1 MRIARANDEQS
12 GSRYRDPRRASNASP
27 TVDAG
32 VAGPEALNGR
42 PLVSR
47 RRTTLVHGSLV
58 VFALAILAQ
67 TVQVQLIDRQK
78 WTNAAAAQHVRR
90 QEVAPLRGRILDATG
105 AVLVESRELVRLGIS
120 PKALDSTKRYG
131 DARMVMKRELQKL
144 RVPAP
149 LIKRALDTTQS
160 WVAIPGLYAPSD
172 VEQLVR
178 LHAVRRTT
186 ELRRFGMAAPIGIQ
200 RVLGT
205 VNEAQQA
212 QGGMELEFDGL
223 LRGVSGRDE
232 FMKDGRG
239 NPIESPALARVEAQP
254 GHSITLT
261 LNRSLQEICERELA
275 LAMERTGASGG
286 DVVMLDPRDGAV
298 LALAGSRDGRPAANS
313 TPLTEPYEPG
323 SVIKPFMVARLLD
336 AKRTTPDEMINTE
349 GGTWREAERVITDEH
364 KHASM
369 PVRDVIRLSSNIGV
383 AKLSQR
389 LSSREEYETLRDFG
403 FGTLTGV
410 PYPAESRG
418 VVPLPANQAWRAQ
431 TPASLAMGYAMSAT
445 PLQIAV
451 AYAAIANGGELLQ
464 PVFVREIHAA
474 DGTLVYRHQRRVVRR
489 ALSEQT
495 ANTMRTILAS
505 VVDSGTATAAQLAT
519 YDVGGKSGTARRTVG
534 GRYGNGTYNAT
545 FAALFPA
552 QSPQYVIVAKL
563 IDPQSKIFGG
573 AVSGTLVHGI
583 LQAAQATLDASLDR
597 GQLARFAKPLPP
609 RVEKPR
615 SAQAIAAAQRD
626 SQRLDSLRAPAP
638 AATAPMPAA
647 GRVVVSLPYVA
658 PSIALQGRAQRGA
671 ARLTTSPNDAVRA
684 VRSPSD
690 ASVSDDTLPSTRT
703 VPSVFGL
710 DARQA
715 ARTLFAAGFQVR
727 LAKGTPGQTRPA
739 AGTAARTGSTVVL
752 SAP

>member
-1 MRIARANDEQS
+1 MMPDES
-12 GSRYRDPRRASNASP
+12 IMS
-27 TVDAG
+27 AG
-32 VAGPEALNGR
+32 VGASTAEALDGR

-47 RRTTLVHGSLV
+47 GRTMLVHGSLV
-58 VFALAILAQ
+58 AFALAILAQ
-67 TVQVQLIDRQK
+67 AVQVQLVDRQK
-78 WTNAAAAQHVRR
+78 WSNAAAAQHVRR
-90 QEVAPLRGRILDATG
+90 QDVAPLRGRILDATG
-105 AVLVESRELVRLGIS
+105 AVLVESRELVRLGVS

-131 DARMVMKRELQKL
+131 DARVVLKRELQAL
-144 RVPAP
+144 RVSPP
-149 LIKRALDTTQS
+149 LVRRALDTTLA
-160 WVAIPGLYAPSD
+160 WVTIPGLYAPSD
-172 VEQLVR
+172 VEKLVR
-178 LHAVRRTT
+178 LRAVRRTS

-205 VNEAQQA
+205 VNDAQQA
-212 QGGMELEFDGL
+212 QGGIELEFDEL

-239 NPIESPALARVEAQP
+239 NPIESPALSRVEARP

-286 DVVMLDPRDGAV
+286 DVVMLDPRDGSV

-323 SVIKPFMVARLLD
+323 SVIKPFVVARLLD
-336 AKRTTPDEMINTE
+336 AKRTTPDEIINTE
-349 GGTWREAERVITDEH
+349 GGKWREAERDIFDEH
-364 KHASM
+364 KRASM

-389 LSSREEYETLRDFG
+389 LSAREEYEALRDFG
-403 FGTLTGV
+403 FGALTGV

-418 VVPLPANQAWRAQ
+418 ALPLPANKIWRAQ

-464 PVFVREIHAA
+464 PVLVREIHDAEGA
-474 DGTLVYRHQRRVVRR
+474 LVYRHQKRLVRR
-489 ALSEQT
+489 ALSETT

-505 VVDSGTATAAQLAT
+505 VVDSGTATAAQLET

-534 GRYGNGTYNAT
+534 KRYGNGTYNAT

-552 QSPQYVIVAKL
+552 QAPQYVIVAKL

-573 AVSGTLVHGI
+573 AVSGSLVHGI
-583 LQAAQATLDASLDR
+583 LQAALPTLDASLDR
-597 GQLARFAKPLPP
+597 GQLARYAKPMPL

-615 SAQAIAAAQRD
+615 SPQAIAAAARD
-626 SQRLDSLRAPAP
+626 SQRFDSLRAPAP
-638 AATAPMPAA
+638 AAAPPMPAA
-647 GRVVVSLPYVA
+647 GRVVVSLPFVGTSTGAGTGTSTGVA
-658 PSIALQGRAQRGA
+658 SSERVNVNGKDEAKLGA
-671 ARLTTSPNDAVRA
+671 ARSETARSATEAPDDAA
-684 VRSPSD
+684 AGDLS
-690 ASVSDDTLPSTRT
+690 STRRV

-710 DARQA
+710 NTRQA
-715 ARTLFAAGFQVR
+715 ARTLFAAGFQVT
-727 LAKGTPGQTRPA
+727 LAKGAPGQTRPA
-739 AGTAARTGSTVVL
+739 AGTAARVGSTVVL